1 MPIIGQLALAL
12 ALILACYSIVAN
24 VLGARF
30 RIQPLLASARHA
42 HWAMSAMV
50 SVAVLTL
57 WSSLLQSDF
66 SLEYVASYSSLTLPT
81 VYKFTAL
88 WGGQQ
93 GSLLFWTWLLSIFTA
108 IVAFQHRQRN
118 PDIAPYA
125 LAVLAGLAVFFLFML
140 NFVTRPFDML
150 SRVPTDG
157 QDLNPLLQNYWMAIH
172 PPSLYTGYVSASVP
186 FAFGAAALI
195 TGRLDDAWIR
205 STRRWAIFSWFFL
218 TLGNLFGARWAYE
231 VLGWGG
237 YWAWDP
243 VENAAFMPWL
253 VMTAYLHSVMIQERK
268 DMLKVWNLA
277 LIGMAFGL
285 TLFGTF
291 ITRSGVISSVH
302 SFTQSGLGP
311 FFLTFLI
318 VVAGS
323 YTALLLARLRQ
334 LRSPAEMESYL
345 SREAAFLFNNLVL
358 VGIAFAVFW
367 GTLFPVLSEAV
378 RGVKITVGPPF
389 FDRVNAPL
397 ALALFF
403 LMGVGPLIAWRRS
416 SLDSVAKTF
425 TPPAIFGLVTGFG
438 AVAAG
443 LREWYALAA
452 FSLAAFA
459 LGTVFVEFRRG
470 VSARR
475 HMVSEGRARAV
486 VNLIGKN
493 NRRYG
498 GYIIHVGVVLAFV
511 GIVGS
516 SFFKTEVKRSIK
528 PGSAFDIGPYEIV
541 FLGLKHEET
550 PHLESAL
557 AQVEVLRHGN
567 PIALMQPGKL
577 FYKRPQQPAT
587 SVAIRSTPANDLYV
601 VLAGI
606 DDDSGLVTFQVF
618 LTPLVFWLWAGGFI
632 MAFGTVI
639 VMWPNLRERAV
650 IAVALSAPVG
660 VRPLRQVS
668 DGEAE
673 AMPGGD

>member
-1 MPIIGQLALAL
+1 MPLIGQLALAL
-12 ALILACYSIVAN
+12 AFIVAFYSIAAN
-24 VLGARF
+24 LIGIRRDLPA
-30 RIQPLLASARHA
+30 LLASARHA
-42 HWAMSAMV
+42 LWAMAAMV
-50 SVAVLTL
+50 SVAILAL
-57 WSSLLQSDF
+57 WMSLYQSDF
-66 SLEYVASYSSLTLPT
+66 SLEYVAHYSSLTLPT
-81 VYKFTAL
+81 IYKFTAL

-93 GSLLFWTWLLSIFTA
+93 GSLLLWTWLLSIFTA
-108 IVAFQHRQRN
+108 IVAFQHRRERG
-118 PDIAPYA
+118 IAPYA
-125 LAVLAGLAVFFLFML
+125 LAVLAGLAIFFLFML

-150 SRVPTDG
+150 AHVPADG

-195 TGRLDDAWIR
+195 TGRLDDGWIR
-205 STRRWAIFSWFFL
+205 STRRWAILSWFFL

-277 LIGMAFGL
+277 LVGLAFCL

-311 FFLTFLI
+311 FFLTFLLTV
-318 VVAGS
+318 VVA
-323 YTALLLARLRQ
+323 YTALLLSRVKQ
-334 LRSPAEMESYL
+334 LRTPAEMESYL

-358 VGIAFAVFW
+358 IGIAFAVFW

-389 FDRVNAPL
+389 FDAVNAPL
-397 ALALFF
+397 ALALMF

-416 SLDSVAKTF
+416 SFDSLARTF
-425 TPPAIFGLVTGFG
+425 AAPAFFGLVTGLG
-438 AVAAG
+438 AWFAG
-443 LREWYALAA
+443 LHQWYALTG
-452 FSLAAFA
+452 FSLAAFV

-470 VSARR
+470 VSARQ
-475 HMVSEGRARAV
+475 HMVSERPGRALI
-486 VNLIGKN
+486 NLVAKN

-498 GYIIHVGVVLAFV
+498 GYIIHVGVALAFI
-511 GIVGS
+511 GIIAS
-516 SFFKTEVKRSIK
+516 SFFKIEVKK
-528 PGSAFDIGPYEIV
+528 TVKAGSAFDIGPYELV
-541 FLGLKHEET
+541 FLGLQHNET
-550 PHLESAL
+550 PHLESAR
-557 AQVEVLRHGN
+557 AEVEVLRNGK
-567 PIALMQPGKL
+567 PLTVMRPGKL

-587 SVAIRSTPANDLYV
+587 NVAIRSTPASDLYL
-601 VLAGI
+601 VLASI
-606 DDDSGLVTFQVF
+606 DDNSGMVTFQVF

-639 VMWPNLRERAV
+639 VMWPNVRERAA
-650 IAVALSAPVG
+650 IAAV
-660 VRPLRQVS
+660 VRAQVS
-668 DGEAE
+668 TDAE
-673 AMPGGD
+673 SAAVPGGD